1 MAERHGKN
9 GRLIINAAI
18 VKVTKTTLSFSKDK
32 VEVSGYGD
40 ANKIYVLGKKDLQ
53 GSISGFWDDA
63 SDKLFDAMD
72 SDVGIMA
79 YLYPDAVNAPT
90 QYWYG
95 LALFDGGIDVDSN
108 GAVAVNGSLVAAG
121 PWTRVGVP

>member
-9 GRLIINAAI
+9 GRLMIGGVV
-18 VKVTKTTLSFSKDK
+18 VKVTKTNLSFAKEK
-32 VEVSGYGD
+32 VKVSGYGD
-40 ANKIYVLGKKDLQ
+40 QNEVYVLGKKDLQ

-72 SDVGIMA
+72 SDVGIMT
-79 YLYPDAVNAPT
+79 YLYPDVVNAPT

-95 LALFDGGIDVDSN
+95 LALFDGSLDVDSN
-108 GAVAVNGSLVAAG
+108 GAVAVGGALVAAG
-121 PWTRVGVP
+121 PWTRVGLP